1 MSLARPR
8 PDLAVYD
15 RAMRV
20 DLPEAVAE
28 AALLLGPRLVAYM
41 CGVSETRSVRAWAK
55 GDYVPRDAARQRI
68 RLALWVG
75 SLIAEHDNARV
86 AQAWFQGLNP
96 QLDDQSPA
104 RLIRDGDLD
113 KVGPLVVAAARAFV
127 VGG

>member
-8 PDLAVYD
+8 PDLAAYD

-20 DLPEAVAE
+20 DLPVAVAE
-28 AALLLGPRLVAYM
+28 AVQLLGPKLVAYV
-41 CGVSETRSVRAWAK
+41 CGVAETRSVRAWAH
-55 GDYVPRDAARQRI
+55 GEYVPREPAPQRI
-68 RLALWVG
+68 RLALRVA
-75 SLIAEHDNARV
+75 SLIADHDNARV

-104 RLIRDGDLD
+104 RLLRDGDLD
-113 KVGPLVVAAARAFV
+113 EVGPQVLAAARAFV